1 MSHWTRRRKLF
12 IFGLILGYL
21 LLAVALFFAYIQT
34 DKERHQIAATTEIAD
49 AVSLIFSDAVNQ
61 DGTGR
66 LRALRGILAA
76 SGLDRQL
83 SCLTISIENG
93 TKFVWPVAQ
102 CDAGGGPP
110 PERINMRVG
119 SSAVAVQFSFSPSNL
134 SEQISRD
141 VLWLLGA
148 MLLPIFVLVLPFT
161 LFYRRVVIWPILD
174 RAEELAEAHRQE
186 DTLSIRLEEKE
197 KMEAGLRAAIE
208 RAENGEHLAKKA
220 QDQLHD
226 AIEAVPDGFVLYDD
240 EDKLVWCNQKYR
252 EIYDASSEFIKPGV
266 SFEEII
272 REGVKRGQ
280 YVDAIGSEE
289 EWIAERLRQHRRPGG
304 VTEQKLPNGRWVR
317 VGESLTADGV
327 TVGFRADVTELKN
340 REEALRQ
347 SEEQLRQ
354 TINAALD
361 CIIVIDSDGKVI
373 EFNPGAEETF
383 GYVRADVIG
392 QQMHTLLMPPKF
404 HDAHA
409 AGFSKYLKTGDGPIL
424 GKRVEI
430 EGMRADGTYF
440 PAELAINVAP
450 RGDSNIFIG
459 YLRDITD
466 QKNAEGALRLEKE
479 RAEIANS
486 TKDQFLAM
494 MSHEIRTP
502 LNGVIGLLGLLED
515 TQLDNGQEEYVRIAR
530 TSGEGLL
537 DLINDILDYSKMEA
551 DKLELENAVFELRPL
566 IDSVIDV
573 LSPSALEKEI
583 AIAAELDRDL
593 PPLLV
598 GDPGRIRQI
607 LLNLASNAVKFTGE
621 GGVKIHVGTG
631 GVGKTDTAGT
641 IELRFEIIDTGIG
654 IPADKHQGLF
664 REFTTVDPSYSRKFG
679 GTGLGLA
686 ISRRLTEMMDG
697 EIGLQSA
704 EGKGSTFWFH
714 IPVVIA
720 EGDPNTYEDL
730 PEILPSSQ
738 AVHKAKRLSILV
750 ADDTPTNGL
759 VARKMLERFGHSVD
773 TVLNGIEAIE
783 AITTR
788 PYDIVFMDISM
799 PEMDGL
805 DATAA
810 IRKMDIPAGGVPI
823 IALTAYAMKGDR
835 ERFIQAGMDDYL
847 SKPIVRAQMLRILDQ
862 WSGRNHSQ
870 VLSAPHDAPSR
881 HSTRQSIDNNTLETL
896 AAQIDHDDL
905 VAVIDSFIDDAG
917 KRLGQLEEARVAGD
931 LEALEAAAHAM
942 RSMAATFG
950 VTSLSATFGNIE
962 DLCIGGNP
970 EQALKLAE
978 NLAPRIDEAF
988 MELRH
993 FVDQCAS

>member
-1 MSHWTRRRKLF
+1 MSHWTLRRKIF
-12 IFGLILGYL
+12 IFGSILCYL
-21 LLAVALFFAYIQT
+21 VLAAALFLAYIKT
-34 DKERHQIAATTEIAD
+34 DKERHQSAATTEVFE
-49 AVSLIFSDAVNQ
+49 AVSLIFSDAIGQ
-61 DGTGR
+61 DNSSR
-66 LRALRGILAA
+66 LHALRGVLAA

-83 SCLTISIENG
+83 SCLAVSMENG
-93 TKFVWPVAQ
+93 TKLVWPIAQ
-102 CDAGGGPP
+102 CDTLTGSPLK
-110 PERINMRVG
+110 RINMHVR
-119 SSAVAVQFSFSPSNL
+119 SSAVAVQFAFSPTNL

-141 VLWLLGA
+141 VLWLMGA
-148 MLLPIFVLVLPFT
+148 TLLPVFVLVLPFAI
-161 LFYRRVVIWPILD
+161 FYRRVVIWPILD
-174 RAEELAEAHRQE
+174 HAEELAEAHRQE
-186 DTLSIRLEEKE
+186 DTLSIRLEEQE
-197 KMEAGLRAAIE
+197 KMAAELRAAIV
-208 RAENGEHLAKKA
+208 RAETGEHLAKKA

-240 EDKLVWCNQKYR
+240 DDKLVWCNQKYR
-252 EIYDASSEFIKPGV
+252 EIYDASAEFIKPGV

-272 REGVKRGQ
+272 REGVKRDQ
-280 YVDAIGSEE
+280 YVDAIGCEE
-289 EWIAERLRQHRRPGG
+289 EWIAERLRQHRSPTGD
-304 VTEQKLPNGRWVR
+304 TEQKLPDGRWVR
-317 VGESLTADGV
+317 VGERVTADGS
-327 TVGFRADVTELKN
+327 TAGFRADVTELKN

-354 TINAALD
+354 TIDAALD
-361 CIIVIDSDGKVI
+361 CIIVIDSDGEII

-383 GYVRADVIG
+383 GYARADVIG
-392 QQMHTLLMPPKF
+392 RQMHPLLMPPKF

-450 RGDSNIFIG
+450 HGDSEIFIG

-466 QKNAEGALRLEKE
+466 QKDAEAALRLGKE

-515 TQLDNGQEEYVRIAR
+515 TELDDSQEDYVRIAR
-530 TSGEGLL
+530 ASGEGLL

-551 DKLELENAVFELRPL
+551 DKLELESAVFELRPL

-573 LSPSALEKEI
+573 LSPLANEKEI
-583 AIAAELDRDL
+583 GLTAELDNDL
-593 PPLLV
+593 PPLFV
-598 GDPGRIRQI
+598 GDQGRIRQI
-607 LLNLASNAVKFTGE
+607 LLNLASNAVKFTSE
-621 GGVKIHVGTG
+621 GGVQIHVGTG
-631 GVGKTDTAGT
+631 GIDNAGM
-641 IELRFEIIDTGIG
+641 IEIRFEIIDTGIG
-654 IPADKHQGLF
+654 IPAEQHESLF

-714 IPVVIA
+714 LPVAIA
-720 EGDPNTYEDL
+720 ESDPDDYEDL
-730 PEILPSSQ
+730 PAILPASPTVRT
-738 AVHKAKRLSILV
+738 ARKLSILV

-759 VARKMLERFGHSVD
+759 VARKMLERYGHSVD

-783 AITTR
+783 ALESR

-805 DATAA
+805 AATSA
-810 IRKMDIPAGGVPI
+810 IRQMPRPAGDVPI

-847 SKPIVRAQMLRILDQ
+847 SKPIVRAQMLRILDE
-862 WSGRNHSQ
+862 WSNRPHS
-870 VLSAPHDAPSR
+870 HSR
-881 HSTRQSIDNNTLETL
+881 PAAQDTLPQDTATDPGIDTSTLETL

-905 VAVIDSFIDDAG
+905 VAVIESFIDDAG
-917 KRLGQLEEARVAGD
+917 KRSSQLEQARVTGD
-931 LEALEAAAHAM
+931 IDALEDAAHAM
-942 RSMAATFG
+942 RSMSATFG
-950 VTSLSATFGNIE
+950 ATALAATFGNIE
-962 DLCIGGNP
+962 DLCARGDP
-970 EQALKLAE
+970 AQALKLAE
-978 NLAPRIDEAF
+978 NLSPKIDEVFVA
-988 MELRH
+988 LRH
-993 FVDQCAS
+993 FMDQSTG